1 MKVVPRLDDSCL
13 SLFGIETEGGGQKF
27 RKGLQ
32 AFAQAQAGAGET
44 ALDGAE
50 RGADGRGDFGVVET
64 FDVGHDDDG
73 AKIGGEGIEAVLDGM
88 LEFVGFE
95 LSGGSE
101 GGIGQPAR
109 GVHFVAI
116 VGFGFEGSCRSAF
129 LAAEFIVAGVGDGA
143 QEPGFERSAAVGFDG
158 AEGGDEGFLR
168 GVGGAVFVTEDA
180 QRGVEDHVLIMED
193 KAVEGVEV
201 AALGG
206 GDEGGFVHGGR

>member
-1 MKVVPRLDDSCL
+1 MKVVPRLDDSCACL
-13 SLFGIETEGGGQKF
+13 AIETEGGRQKF

-32 AFAQAQAGAGET
+32 AFAQAQTGAGET

-50 RGADGRGDFGVVET
+50 RGADGRGDFGVVEA
-64 FDVGHDDDG
+64 FDVGHDDDR
-73 AKIGGEGIEAVLDGM
+73 AEIGGEGIEAVLDSV

-95 LSGGSE
+95 LLGGAE
-101 GGIGQPAR
+101 GGISQPAR
-109 GVHFVAI
+109 GVHFVAV
-116 VGFGFEGSCRSAF
+116 VGLGFEGSRRSAL
-129 LAAEFIVAGVGDGA
+129 LAAEFVVAGVGDGA

-168 GVGGAVFVTEDA
+168 GVGGAVFVSEDA
-180 QRGVEDHVLIMED
+180 KRGVEDHVLIMQD
-193 KAVEGVEV
+193 KGVEGVEV